1 MFRLK
6 FDAERKDSA
15 DSFSVMKERNSWK
28 LIHFLCEK
36 KHSIHLG
43 INLTWRTDG
52 LTFVWLL
59 LCGKQETGC
68 FITLQKKWESIK
80 TDILGATEAVLVI
93 RPPPP
98 HLSGDR
104 GIPARNTWPRK
115 NVSRKQLQNRV
126 VCCTNWRDN
135 WAVPPY
141 TYTIIIRGKK
151 GRNKL
156 SSH

>member
-1 MFRLK
+1 MQR
-6 FDAERKDSA
+6 ERILRILSRWWKR
-15 DSFSVMKERNSWK
+15 EILESWF
-28 LIHFLCEK
+28 IFYVK
-36 KHSIHLG
+36 KPSIHLG

-98 HLSGDR
+98 HLRGDR

-126 VCCTNWRDN
+126 C
-135 WAVPPY
+135 AVQTEETIGQSLPIH
-141 TYTIIIRGKK
+141 TIIIRGKK